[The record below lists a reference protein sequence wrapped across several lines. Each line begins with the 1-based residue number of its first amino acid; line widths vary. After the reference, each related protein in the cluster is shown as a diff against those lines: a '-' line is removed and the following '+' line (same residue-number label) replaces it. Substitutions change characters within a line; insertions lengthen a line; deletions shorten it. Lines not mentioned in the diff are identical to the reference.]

1 MSLQFSVRIWLS
13 CVAVASL
20 TVGSACRKTLPA
32 SAPTGALGPAVQQ
45 PASEAPYLPTPLVG
59 AAAPRES
66 EPTAGRW
73 ATYLLPSANA
83 VSVANPPDANATRA
97 ETEELQRLSGQ
108 RSEAELRSIAWW
120 DAGGVRRWN
129 EIAREIAASQH
140 LNSSNAARM
149 FALLA
154 VAQHDAL
161 VTAWHY
167 KYRFKRLAPTA
178 AGVQGGVAVRS
189 AERYSYPSGAAA
201 VAAASASVLSYIAE
215 PQSKFLWRNAEI
227 HRDSRVW
234 AGAVYPSDVQA
245 GWEIGLAVARRA
257 QEWGEAD
264 KARTA
269 HTRPIARQE
278 GKWWTGRQTMPGW
291 GKVKPWL
298 MKSVADFRAPEPPA
312 YDSPQFHGAL
322 KEVRQIA
329 DSRTAEQLLLAKY
342 WDLGVGAISVPGM
355 WDQTGIDLMTDA
367 GFSEPRM
374 ARALALTNMAMMD
387 ASIACWETKF
397 HYLVRRPTMV
407 DSKIVCAMEVPE
419 HPSYPSGHADFSG
432 AASAVLGYVLPE
444 KAGWLN
450 ALAEQAAM
458 SRLYGGLHYR
468 FDNDTGLKQGREVAQ
483 LAIARGKSDGCPPV
497 TGSKT
502 TIPSRASGLPGR
514 PASGHGA
521 G

>member
-1 MSLQFSVRIWLS
+1 
-13 CVAVASL
+13 
-20 TVGSACRKTLPA
+20 
-32 SAPTGALGPAVQQ
+32 
-45 PASEAPYLPTPLVG
+45 
-59 AAAPRES
+59 
-66 EPTAGRW
+66 
-73 ATYLLPSANA
+73 
-83 VSVANPPDANATRA
+83 
-97 ETEELQRLSGQ
+97 
-108 RSEAELRSIAWW
+108 
-120 DAGGVRRWN
+120 
-129 EIAREIAASQH
+129 
-140 LNSSNAARM
+140 M

-264 KARTA
+264 RARTA

-322 KEVRQIA
+322 KEVRQVA

-374 ARALALTNMAMMD
+374 ARALALTNMAMMMR
-387 ASIACWETKF
+387 A
-397 HYLVRRPTMV
+397 
-407 DSKIVCAMEVPE
+407 
-419 HPSYPSGHADFSG
+419 
-432 AASAVLGYVLPE
+432 
-444 KAGWLN
+444 
-450 ALAEQAAM
+450 
-458 SRLYGGLHYR
+458 
-468 FDNDTGLKQGREVAQ
+468 
-483 LAIARGKSDGCPPV
+483 
-497 TGSKT
+497 
-502 TIPSRASGLPGR
+502 SRAGRPSSTTWSAARRWWTRRSRARWRFRNTRPIPPGTRISPGR
-514 PASGHGA
+514 RRRFWDTSCPRKPVG
-521 G
+521 